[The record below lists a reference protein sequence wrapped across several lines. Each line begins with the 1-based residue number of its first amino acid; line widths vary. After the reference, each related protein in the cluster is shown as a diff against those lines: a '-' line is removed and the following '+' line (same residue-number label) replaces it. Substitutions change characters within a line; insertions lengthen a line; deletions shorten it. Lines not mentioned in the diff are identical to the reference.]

1 MHSLRMVT
9 RKIQGSPVNV
19 TGVDPYDVE
28 YESYLEECFLDLVR
42 FDHRV
47 DDFCRWEEEIV
58 W

>member
-1 MHSLRMVT
+1 MVT